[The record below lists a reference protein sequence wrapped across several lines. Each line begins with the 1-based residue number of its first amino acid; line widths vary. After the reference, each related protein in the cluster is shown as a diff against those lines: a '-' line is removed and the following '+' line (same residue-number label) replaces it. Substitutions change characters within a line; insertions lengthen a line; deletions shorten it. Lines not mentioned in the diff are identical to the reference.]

1 MIEEYSLCFA
11 DFAAPFTVTKDVSKS
26 SCDEGSISMIES
38 MGFTRAQAVTALR
51 ATVRSLSSVSCKH
64 ILTS

>member
-1 MIEEYSLCFA
+1 MVIDEYYCFV

-38 MGFTRAQAVTALR
+38 MGFTRTQAIAALQ
-51 ATVRSLSSVSCKH
+51 ATVRSD
-64 ILTS
+64 II